1 MERCLENQWG
11 ATGSDSLISF
21 CLWEAGHAFTDPG
34 EWVAQGEQ
42 LPGGRPDADH
52 VIFVSTAAVLWV
64 EGGGD
69 AARGVSTTS
78 RSFVSALFWRARVRV
93 LQVVLSTKWSIWS
106 RFMRMLRVLHYCAA
120 VTCLCC
126 PAARTTASFPI

>member
-11 ATGSDSLISF
+11 ATGSDSRISF

-64 EGGGD
+64 EGGGG
-69 AARGVSTTS
+69 R
-78 RSFVSALFWRARVRV
+78 RA
-93 LQVVLSTKWSIWS
+93 WG
-106 RFMRMLRVLHYCAA
+106 FHN
-120 VTCLCC
+120 
-126 PAARTTASFPI
+126 